1 MSICAIDIDIR
12 EFTVVGNGMANQRDD
27 LHYAVMDASHF
38 DMVLIEVA
46 SAICYHGDSKAAAA
60 STARWQ
66 IWNSLA
72 AGVLWAK
79 LARPDR
85 RVRVSPSS
93 RWTMGYDEKTRH
105 AMAGINPV
113 KFKKNGVPVY
123 AENHDIRECRAM
135 LWSYSVKPALW
146 VPMEQYLE
154 SL

>member
-1 MSICAIDIDIR
+1 MSVCAIDIDIR
-12 EFTVVGNGMANQRDD
+12 EFTVVSGDEAAQTHSLRDAAMAMTGYDV
-27 LHYAVMDASHF
+27 A
-38 DMVLIEVA
+38 LIEVA
-46 SAICYHGDSKAAAA
+46 SAICYHGDSKAATA

-66 IWNSLA
+66 IWNSLT
-72 AGVLWAK
+72 AGW
-79 LARPDR
+79 LACRFR
-85 RVRVSPSS
+85 GGSLLVSPSN

-105 AMAGINPV
+105 ELAGIKPL

-154 SL
+154 TL